1 MFLKGSF
8 MFITTLIIVLI
19 VVFDQLSKFFVDLYL
34 KGNETT
40 VAIPYVI
47 SFQYHENRGAAWGI
61 LSEHRWVFMLIST
74 VAIIAI
80 LGFLIW
86 TRKEK
91 TSFLVRLSLAFF
103 AGGGIG
109 NMIDRVR
116 LSYVIDFLKFEFI
129 DFPIFN
135 VADSFIT
142 IGAAIMIVYLIM
154 ETIQEYRSKK
164 RDGSTNS

>member
-1 MFLKGSF
+1 
-8 MFITTLIIVLI
+8 MFISTLIIALI
-19 VVFDQLSKFFVDLYL
+19 VLFDQLSKFFVDLYL
-34 KGNETT
+34 KGKEVT
-40 VAIPYVI
+40 VVIPRVI

-61 LSEHRWVFMLIST
+61 LSEQRWVFMLIST

-80 LGFLIW
+80 LSFLIW

-91 TSFLVRLSLAFF
+91 ASFLVRLSLAFF

-142 IGAAIMIVYLIM
+142 VGAALMIVYLIR
-154 ETIQEYRSKK
+154 ETIQEHRRKK